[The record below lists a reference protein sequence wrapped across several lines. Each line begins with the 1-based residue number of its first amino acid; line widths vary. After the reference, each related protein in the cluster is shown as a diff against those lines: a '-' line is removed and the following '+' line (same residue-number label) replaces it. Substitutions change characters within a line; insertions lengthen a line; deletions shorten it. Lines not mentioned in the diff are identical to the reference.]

1 MTLKEKAR
9 FFYQLAALLNSG
21 MALAPSLNLAAG
33 DSSAGV
39 KKYWQQASEKVAAG
53 ESLAAALDRSYF
65 DSGTLGLLRLAEYSG
80 FLPAACQQIFVATE
94 KQQRH
99 QQLYRGI
106 ELAAIATIWS
116 LLLVLV
122 AIFKLE
128 TQAFLRPIF
137 WLYAVGL
144 GGSLWGLSRLAERYW
159 FLGWGKVIA
168 VIPGVAKAIEARSL
182 LYLADMALPLSC
194 GIPILT
200 ALDLTRQHIPD
211 PEIAAKLARASRQL
225 RAGKTLSQSLE
236 NQLPTLAL
244 QMIRMGEETGHLDRG
259 IQQIATY
266 YEGELERSLQQFRAI
281 LRPISLLAMGSVV
294 AVAGIWLIKLLQNSL
309 PS

>member
-1 MTLKEKAR
+1 LTLKEKAR

-39 KKYWQQASEKVAAG
+39 KKYWQQVSEKVAAG
-53 ESLAAALDRSYF
+53 ESLAAALDRRYF
-65 DSGTLGLLRLAEYSG
+65 DGGTLGLLRLAEYSG
-80 FLPAACQQIFVATE
+80 FLPAACQQLFVATE
-94 KQQRH
+94 TQQRH

-128 TQAFLRPIF
+128 TQAFMRPIF

-144 GGSLWGLSRLAERYW
+144 GVSLWGLSRLAERYW
-159 FLGWGKVIA
+159 FLGWGKAIA
-168 VIPGVAKAIEARSL
+168 VIPGVAKAMEARSL

-225 RAGKTLSQSLE
+225 RTGKTLSQSLE
-236 NQLPTLAL
+236 NQLPALAL

>member
-1 MTLKEKAR
+1 V
-9 FFYQLAALLNSG
+9 
-21 MALAPSLNLAAG
+21 AG
-33 DSSAGV
+33 H
-39 KKYWQQASEKVAAG
+39 
-53 ESLAAALDRSYF
+53 
-65 DSGTLGLLRLAEYSG
+65 GLPGPL
-80 FLPAACQQIFVATE
+80 V
-94 KQQRH
+94 
-99 QQLYRGI
+99 RG
-106 ELAAIATIWS
+106 
-116 LLLVLV
+116 
-122 AIFKLE
+122 
-128 TQAFLRPIF
+128 R
-137 WLYAVGL
+137 
-144 GGSLWGLSRLAERYW
+144 RCYW
-159 FLGWGKVIA
+159 FLGWGKAIA
-168 VIPGVAKAIEARSL
+168 VIPGVAKAMEARSL

-225 RAGKTLSQSLE
+225 RTGKTLSQSLE
-236 NQLPTLAL
+236 NQLPALAL